1 MTLKDLR
8 SLSVMLTDQLAE
20 AKVLMCLKS
29 EFGRLPNSFF
39 KDESIRQIDEWFK
52 PDGRMPRVQDA
63 EGTHLHDS
71 YDEESELCNYSGPVD
86 DTALETMA
94 SVSED
99 SDRTPF

>member
-8 SLSVMLTDQLAE
+8 SLSVILTDQLAE
-20 AKVLMCLKS
+20 AKALMCLKS

-63 EGTHLHDS
+63 EGQHLHES
-71 YDEESELCNYSGPVD
+71 YEEESGLDNLSRPVE
-86 DTALETMA
+86 DTALGSMA
-94 SVSED
+94 SDTED
-99 SDRTPF
+99 SDYVPF